1 MKMQQSSGLPWER
14 VRTWAY
20 WLDTPDLGRLG
31 ASGFDLLV
39 IDPSADGSAAGT
51 FSAHQIGAL
60 RQHRPG
66 RRVVAYLSLGQAE
79 SYRGYWQSN
88 WQAGQPDWLGKADP
102 AWPDNFWVHYWQ
114 PAWQELIYRSLDAI
128 LAAGFDGVYLDRIDA
143 YQESF
148 ATGHEQ
154 EMVHWVRDLACY
166 ARGHAPG
173 GTDFAVFV
181 QNAEELAAVHPGY
194 LEPLTG
200 IAREEVYVRATDLP
214 TRQSERLQVGRD
226 LDRFLQR
233 GKLVLT
239 VEYASQPA
247 LVRSAY
253 QWARE
258 RGYLPCITDVRLD
271 RLPRNPGCQDD
282 AT

>member
-1 MKMQQSSGLPWER
+1 MEYSSRLPWER

-51 FSAHQIGAL
+51 FTAHQVGAL
-60 RQHRPG
+60 RQMKPG

-79 SYRGYWQSN
+79 SYRGYWQGA
-88 WQAGQPDWLGKADP
+88 WQPGQPDWLGEPDP
-102 AWPDNFWVHYWQ
+102 AWPDNFWVKFWQ
-114 PAWQELIYRSLDAI
+114 SAWQEVVYGSLDAV

-143 YQESF
+143 YQEPF
-148 ATGHEQ
+148 AAGHEQ
-154 EMVHWVRDLACY
+154 EMVQWVTDLAGY

-173 GTDFAVFV
+173 GQDFGVFV
-181 QNAEELAAVHPGY
+181 QNAEELVADHPGY
-194 LEPLTG
+194 SDLVTG

-214 TRQSERLQVGRD
+214 TQHSERLQVQRD
-226 LDRFLQR
+226 LDRFLDR

-239 VEYASQPA
+239 VEYASRPD

-253 QWARE
+253 QLAQA

-271 RLPRNPGCQDD
+271 RLPRDPGCRDD
-282 AT
+282 G